1 MVIVEKIRGTGIV
14 KSYGAGHTTELDRLL
29 RNEAKAEAIHPDD
42 YQYLCIYDD
51 VDWYQNYTLSPE
63 KFPAVLKILS
73 DYWKA
78 IPSRVVE
85 YNKFFKLMG
94 VK

>member
-1 MVIVEKIRGTGIV
+1 MVIVEKVRGVGMV
-14 KSYGAGHTTELDRLL
+14 RSYGAGHTTELDRLL
-29 RNEAKAEAIHPDD
+29 SEARVVAIHPDD
-42 YQYLCIYDD
+42 YLYICIHDN

-78 IPSRVVE
+78 IPAKVE
-85 YNKFFKLMG
+85 YKKFFKLMG